1 MKYWECINKI
11 HIILKKVVK
20 IANTAMQDL
29 VSAVPKKILTTLQM
43 KMKVPENNPGI
54 SF

>member
-1 MKYWECINKI
+1 
-11 HIILKKVVK
+11 
-20 IANTAMQDL
+20 MQDL

-54 SF
+54 SFRDLAMEDPTRQRNSSD